1 VAGYGERAATT
12 QEDRHMPLPAAAAP
26 TPLRRRALLPLA
38 AAAAGLARPAVL
50 RADAWPT
57 RSVRMVVPFPPG
69 GGTDTLGRMVT
80 RALSDRL
87 GQPVVVE
94 NRGGAGGNI
103 GSAVV
108 AQAAPDGYT
117 ALFNGNGMA
126 IADLLFRDPGYD
138 FRRDFVWVARAAS
151 TPILLVVNEHVPA
164 ADLRAFIAYA
174 RANPGR
180 LNHGTAGAG
189 TPMHLG
195 AELFNEMA
203 GTRIV
208 HVPYRGT
215 GPSVTGLLGN
225 EVQVMFAS
233 SSAVDGLIRE
243 GRVRVIASTAA
254 RRARG
259 WPDVPAI
266 AEALPGYAAELWYPV
281 AFPARTPGAA
291 VAGLER
297 ALRGVMED
305 AAFVEQI
312 VQRGFDPAYLDG
324 AGTLRALEEERA
336 RWAPVLRR
344 AGITSD

>member
-1 VAGYGERAATT
+1 MRSFPCAVI
-12 QEDRHMPLPAAAAP
+12 P
-26 TPLRRRALLPLA
+26 RRALLPLSA
-38 AAAAGLARPAVL
+38 AALALPRIA

-57 RSVRMVVPFPPG
+57 RPVRMVVPFPPG
-69 GGTDTLGRMVT
+69 GGTDNLGRMVA
-80 RALSDRL
+80 RALGDRL

-108 AQAAPDGYT
+108 AQSPPDGYT
-117 ALFNGNGMA
+117 VLFNGDGMA
-126 IADLLFRDPGYD
+126 IADILFRNPGYD
-138 FRRDFVWVARAAS
+138 WRRDFAWVARTAS

-164 ADLRAFIAYA
+164 RTLPEFIAYA

-195 AELFNEMA
+195 AELFNDMA

-215 GPSVTGLLGN
+215 GPSVAGLLGN

-233 SSAVDGLIRE
+233 STAVDGLIRD
-243 GRVRVIASTAA
+243 GRVRVLANTAG

-259 WPDVPAI
+259 WPDLPSV
-266 AEALPGYAAELWYPV
+266 AEALPGYAAELWYVVAAPAGTPAPV
-281 AFPARTPGAA
+281 VAA
-291 VAGLER
+291 LER
-297 ALRGVMED
+297 AIREVMAD
-305 AAFVEQI
+305 PAFVEAI
-312 VQRGFDPAYLDG
+312 TQRGFDPEYLDS
-324 AGTLRALEEERA
+324 AGTVRALEAERA
-336 RWAPVLRR
+336 LWAPVLAR
-344 AGITSD
+344 AGITAE